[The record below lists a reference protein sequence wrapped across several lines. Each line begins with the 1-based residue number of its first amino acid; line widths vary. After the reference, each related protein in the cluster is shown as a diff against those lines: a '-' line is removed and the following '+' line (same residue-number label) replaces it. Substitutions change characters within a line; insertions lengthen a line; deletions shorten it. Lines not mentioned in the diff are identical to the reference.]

1 MLVGFRVVSSSS
13 FRNLGWLV
21 RGSWSCV
28 ELIDILGSELRWRKR
43 EVDVGYMFVLP
54 FYSLDIASYTN

>member
-1 MLVGFRVVSSSS
+1 
-13 FRNLGWLV
+13 V